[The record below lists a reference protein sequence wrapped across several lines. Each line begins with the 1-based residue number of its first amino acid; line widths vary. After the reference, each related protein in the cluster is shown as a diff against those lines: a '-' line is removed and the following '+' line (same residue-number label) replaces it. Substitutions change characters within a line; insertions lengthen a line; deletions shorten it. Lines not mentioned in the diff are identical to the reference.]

1 LGQRP
6 SPHKV
11 EHAPFWWLAAAAT
24 TRIIAERLF
33 YATMVHAAERQWLL
47 HDRSGLQVQSL
58 KL

>member
-1 LGQRP
+1 
-6 SPHKV
+6 V
-11 EHAPFWWLAAAAT
+11 EHAPFWLWLAAAAT